1 MIWILITL
9 GVVIALFLIFFF
21 ILSSEI
27 DIKLENIKIESG
39 KPIATREFSII
50 VFVKALGKIPLFTYT
65 LPTQKWITKIKDKE
79 WEQKNIKTVQNLGG
93 FSFLREVQKLLK
105 IRLRKL
111 HLKATIGIEDAVLTS
126 LLVGILGAI
135 LSILLPKVA
144 IPGKEKNYYY
154 EIQPNFHKNMYKI
167 DLDCII
173 SVKMVHIISVIYMV
187 FKKKGEKKHER
198 TSNRR
203 SYEYGYEQY

>member
-9 GVVIALFLIFFF
+9 GVIIALFLIFFF

-93 FSFLREVQKLLK
+93 FSFYVKY
-105 IRLRKL
+105 
-111 HLKATIGIEDAVLTS
+111 
-126 LLVGILGAI
+126 
-135 LSILLPKVA
+135 
-144 IPGKEKNYYY
+144 KN
-154 EIQPNFHKNMYKI
+154 
-167 DLDCII
+167 C
-173 SVKMVHIISVIYMV
+173 
-187 FKKKGEKKHER
+187 
-198 TSNRR
+198 
-203 SYEYGYEQY
+203 